1 MEQSALSSRRGL
13 LQLISAAGVG
23 TTVFQRALA
32 DEAAKTGELTAEGIA
47 AAEWIAGMELT
58 AEERQKLAAS
68 LPGLRN
74 NLQKL
79 RSIACDFSDLPAL
92 RFDPEAADP
101 GIRHQ
106 ASVPRPWLVPA
117 EAAKG
122 AAPKPA
128 PVSVPG
134 LAPVRGG
141 PPATGSVPVTAAGS
155 VPVTATG
162 SVPATATGSVPATAT
177 GSVPATADDL
187 SWLSIRTLAGMLR
200 AGQIT
205 SEQLTRHCLDRLMR
219 YDQQLNCVVTLTED
233 LAIAQARA
241 ADRELSQGIDRGLLH
256 GIPWGAKDLLSVAGY
271 ATTWGVPQ
279 FRERQSRATAA
290 AAARL
295 EAAGAVLVAKL
306 STGALAMGD
315 QWFLGQTRNPWNID
329 QGSSGSSAGSASAVA
344 AGLVP
349 FAIGSETLGSII
361 SPARRCGTTGLRPTF
376 GRISRAGCMALTWS
390 MDKLGP
396 LARTC
401 DDCGIVLAATHGADP
416 ADPCS
421 VDRWFAWPMEADLSK
436 LRVGRAADKPIQPPD
451 QAALDHLQALGAQI
465 VDVQLPRD
473 LQEWATAS
481 MLDVEAACIFREWTN
496 QNITEGLNVWPAI
509 FRKAR
514 FMSAVDY
521 MHAARVRFRL
531 MQAMAEVF
539 RKVDIYVGGDDL
551 GITNLT
557 GHPSLALPVIMQDK
571 QPQTRPECCTLTSG
585 LYDEATLLALGRLI
599 EERADVIRF
608 RPEFRSTGSDGGT
621 PAKK

>member
-1 MEQSALSSRRGL
+1 MEPSVSSSRREML
-13 LQLISAAGVG
+13 KVISAVGVG
-23 TTVFQRALA
+23 TAVFQRALA
-32 DEAAKTGELTAEGIA
+32 DEAAKAGALTSESVA
-47 AAEWIAGMELT
+47 AAEWVAGMELT
-58 AEERQKLAAS
+58 AQERTKLVAS
-68 LPGLRN
+68 LPGLQS
-74 NLQKL
+74 NLEKL
-79 RSIACDFSDLPAL
+79 RAISCEFSDLPAL

-101 GIRHQ
+101 AIRQQ
-106 ASVPRPWLVPA
+106 AAAARPWLSPSD
-117 EAAKG
+117 AAKSSA
-122 AAPKPA
+122 AAPPA
-128 PVSVPG
+128 
-134 LAPVRGG
+134 A
-141 PPATGSVPVTAAGS
+141 PPA
-155 VPVTATG
+155 
-162 SVPATATGSVPATAT
+162 
-177 GSVPATADDL
+177 DL
-187 SWLSIRTLAGMLR
+187 SWLPIRTLASMLR

-219 YDQQLNCVVTLTED
+219 DDQRLNCVVTLTED
-233 LAIAQARA
+233 LAMAQARA
-241 ADRELSQGIDRGLLH
+241 ADRELSKGTDRGLLH
-256 GIPWGAKDLLSVAGY
+256 GIPWGAKDLLSVNGY

-279 FRERQSRATAA
+279 FRDRQSRATAA
-290 AAARL
+290 VASRL

-401 DDCGIVLAATHGADP
+401 DDCGIVLAATHGADS

-421 VDRWFAWPMEADLSK
+421 VDRWFQWPMQADLSK

-451 QAALDHLQALGAQI
+451 QAALDHLQALGAKI

-481 MLDVEAACIFREWTN
+481 MLDVEAACIFRDWTN
-496 QNITEGLNVWPAI
+496 QNITEGLGVWPAI

-521 MHAARVRFRL
+521 MHAARIRFRL
-531 MQAMAEVF
+531 MQVMAEVF
-539 RKVDIYVGGDDL
+539 QKVDVYVGGDDL

-557 GHPSLALPVIMQDK
+557 GHPSLALPVIMQEK
-571 QPQTRPECCTLTSG
+571 PPQTRPECCTLTAG
-585 LYDEATLLALGRLI
+585 LYDEATLLAIGGLI
-599 EERADVIRF
+599 EQRADILKF
-608 RPEFRSTGSDGGT
+608 RPQLRSASSESA
-621 PAKK
+621 AK

>member
-1 MEQSALSSRRGL
+1 MEPSAISGRREML
-13 LQLISAAGVG
+13 KVISAVGVG
-23 TTVFQRALA
+23 TAVFQRALA
-32 DEAAKTGELTAEGIA
+32 DEAAKAGALTSESVA
-47 AAEWIAGMELT
+47 AAEWVAGMELT
-58 AEERQKLAAS
+58 AEDRSKLAAS
-68 LPGLRN
+68 LPGLQS

-79 RSIACDFSDLPAL
+79 RAISCEFSDLPAL

-101 GIRHQ
+101 AIRQQ
-106 ASVPRPWLVPA
+106 ATAARAWLSPSDTA
-117 EAAKG
+117 NSSATA
-122 AAPKPA
+122 
-128 PVSVPG
+128 
-134 LAPVRGG
+134 
-141 PPATGSVPVTAAGS
+141 PPATP
-155 VPVTATG
+155 P
-162 SVPATATGSVPATAT
+162 
-177 GSVPATADDL
+177 DDL
-187 SWLSIRTLAGMLR
+187 SWLPIRTLASMLR
-200 AGQIT
+200 ARQIT
-205 SEQLTRHCLDRLMR
+205 SEQLTRHCLDRLIR
-219 YDQQLNCVVTLTED
+219 DDQRLNCVVTLTED
-233 LAIAQARA
+233 LAMAQARA
-241 ADRELSQGIDRGLLH
+241 ADHDLSQGIDRGLLH
-256 GIPWGAKDLLSVAGY
+256 GIPWGAKDLLSVNGY

-279 FRERQSRATAA
+279 FRDRQSRATAA
-290 AAARL
+290 VASRL

-396 LARTC
+396 LARNC
-401 DDCGIVLAATHGADP
+401 DDCGIVLAATHGADS

-421 VDRWFAWPMEADLSK
+421 VDRWFQWPMQADLSK

-451 QAALDHLQALGAQI
+451 EAALNHLQALGAKI

-481 MLDVEAACIFREWTN
+481 MLDVEAACIFRDWTN
-496 QNITEGLNVWPAI
+496 ENITEGLGVWPAI

-521 MHAARVRFRL
+521 MHAARIRFRL
-531 MQAMAEVF
+531 MQAMADVF

-557 GHPSLALPVIMQDK
+557 GHPSLALPVIMQEK
-571 QPQTRPECCTLTSG
+571 PPQTRPECCTLTAG
-585 LYDEATLLALGRLI
+585 LYDEATLLAIGGLI
-599 EERADVIRF
+599 EQRADILKF
-608 RPEFRSTGSDGGT
+608 HPELRSASSKS
-621 PAKK
+621 PAKGQ

>member
-1 MEQSALSSRRGL
+1 MEPSVSSSRREML
-13 LQLISAAGVG
+13 KVISAVGVG
-23 TTVFQRALA
+23 TAVFQRALA
-32 DEAAKTGELTAEGIA
+32 DEAAKAGALTSESVA
-47 AAEWIAGMELT
+47 AAEWVAGMELT
-58 AEERQKLAAS
+58 AQERTKLVAS
-68 LPGLRN
+68 LPGLQS
-74 NLQKL
+74 NLEKL
-79 RSIACDFSDLPAL
+79 RAISCEFSDLPAL

-101 GIRHQ
+101 AIRQQ
-106 ASVPRPWLVPA
+106 AAAARPWLSPSD
-117 EAAKG
+117 AAKSSA
-122 AAPKPA
+122 AAPPA
-128 PVSVPG
+128 
-134 LAPVRGG
+134 A
-141 PPATGSVPVTAAGS
+141 PPA
-155 VPVTATG
+155 
-162 SVPATATGSVPATAT
+162 
-177 GSVPATADDL
+177 DL
-187 SWLSIRTLAGMLR
+187 SWLPIRTLASMLR

-219 YDQQLNCVVTLTED
+219 DDQRLNCVVTLTED
-233 LAIAQARA
+233 LAMAQARA
-241 ADRELSQGIDRGLLH
+241 ADRELSQGTDRGLLH
-256 GIPWGAKDLLSVAGY
+256 GIPWGAKDLLSVNGY

-279 FRERQSRATAA
+279 FRDRQSRATAA
-290 AAARL
+290 VASRL

-401 DDCGIVLAATHGADP
+401 DDCGIVLAATHGADS

-421 VDRWFAWPMEADLSK
+421 VDRWFQWPMQADLSK

-451 QAALDHLQALGAQI
+451 QAALDHLQALGAKI

-481 MLDVEAACIFREWTN
+481 MLDVEAACIFRDWTN
-496 QNITEGLNVWPAI
+496 QNITEGLGVWPAI

-521 MHAARVRFRL
+521 MHAARIRFRL
-531 MQAMAEVF
+531 MQVMAEVF
-539 RKVDIYVGGDDL
+539 QKVDVYVGGDDL

-557 GHPSLALPVIMQDK
+557 GHPSLALPVIMQEK
-571 QPQTRPECCTLTSG
+571 PPQTRPECCTLTAG
-585 LYDEATLLALGRLI
+585 LYDEATLLAIGGLI
-599 EERADVIRF
+599 EQRADILKF
-608 RPEFRSTGSDGGT
+608 RPQLRSASSESA
-621 PAKK
+621 AK